1 MKKELTNIIYDIPLW
16 ALDIQMPRHLRRH
29 LDAFWGMSFFHVC
42 STSKFMSPN
51 FCSAMFFGVFWSTGF
66 TLCWFR
72 RLYFLMWTT
81 GRWPVYRNVSFWRP
95 FASRLC
101 WFCWG
106 TKRTIGVWSP
116 SASKEKPFLQKPVSG
131 GICIGLLPKHWKTSG
146 FREG

>member
-72 RLYFLMWTT
+72 RPVPHVNYRAR
-81 GRWPVYRNVSFWRP
+81 GRCIEYSFWRP

-101 WFCWG
+101 WFCKAQKG
-106 TKRTIGVWSP
+106 PSVYGVHRCIKRKTFSTKT
-116 SASKEKPFLQKPVSG
+116 
-131 GICIGLLPKHWKTSG
+131 C
-146 FREG
+146 FRRDMYRPLA